1 MFKSI
6 RSLVVYVSDMEKA
19 KKFYT
24 EILGFEVTADLT
36 PTLCFLNS
44 KSGKIP
50 IYLEG
55 GQKVSSMDNQTC
67 RLSFF
72 LEAEKAASETYA
84 VLKKAGVKLL
94 QAEPEPVADDTVCFQ
109 FQDPDGNIIEVSG
122 KP

>member
-6 RSLVVYVSDMEKA
+6 RSLAAYVSDMESA

-24 EILGFEVTADLT
+24 EVLGFEVTADLG

-55 GQKVSSMDNQTC
+55 GQKASAADNQTC

-72 LEAEKAASETYA
+72 LEAEKSASETYSM
-84 VLKKAGVKLL
+84 LKKAGVKLL
-94 QAEPEPVADDTVCFQ
+94 QAEPELVADDTACFQ
-109 FQDPDGNIIEVSG
+109 FQDPDGNIIEVSAQ
-122 KP
+122 P

>member
-6 RSLVVYVSDMEKA
+6 RSLAVYVSDMARA

-24 EILGFEVTADLT
+24 EVLGFEITADLT

-50 IYLEG
+50 IYLECV
-55 GQKVSSMDNQTC
+55 QKVSSVDNQTC
-67 RLSFF
+67 RSSFF
-72 LEAEKAASETYA
+72 LEAEKLASETYA
-84 VLKKAGVKLL
+84 DLKKAGVKLL
-94 QAEPEPVADDTVCFQ
+94 QSAPEPVADDTTCFQ

>member
-6 RSLVVYVSDMEKA
+6 RSLAVYVSDMA
-19 KKFYT
+19 RAQKFYT
-24 EILGFEVTADLT
+24 EILGFEITADLG
-36 PTLCFLNS
+36 PNLCFLNS
-44 KSGKIP
+44 KAGKIP

-55 GQKVSSMDNQTC
+55 GQKAASIDNQTC

-72 LEAEKAASETYA
+72 LEAEKSASETYA

-94 QAEPEPVADDTVCFQ
+94 QAEPELVADDTACFQ

>member
-1 MFKSI
+1 MA
-6 RSLVVYVSDMEKA
+6 RA

-24 EILGFEVTADLT
+24 EVLGFEVTADLG
-36 PTLCFLNS
+36 PTLCLLNS

-55 GQKVSSMDNQTC
+55 SQKVSAINNQTC

-72 LEAEKAASETYA
+72 LEAEKSASETFA
-84 VLKKAGVKLL
+84 VLKKTGVKLL
-94 QAEPEPVADDTVCFQ
+94 QTEPEPVADDTACFQ

-122 KP
+122 KT